1 MFLLNLSWL
10 EIGLI
15 LLVSL
20 TFLLVTLALK
30 KLNQLQ
36 KKLLLV
42 RKETYMLV
50 QALRNETHAM
60 GSGSIG
66 VGKRLVEVEKR
77 LNTTMEKQAELEQ
90 KDPAGLPYAYAMRL
104 AEMGASADEL
114 VKNCGLARSEAEL
127 ITLVQA
133 ELKAQKNNPR
143 KEESYSFS

>member
-1 MFLLNLSWL
+1 
-10 EIGLI
+10 
-15 LLVSL
+15 
-20 TFLLVTLALK
+20 
-30 KLNQLQ
+30 
-36 KKLLLV
+36 
-42 RKETYMLV
+42 MLV

-77 LNTTMEKQAELEQ
+77 LNSTMEKQAELEQ

-104 AEMGASADEL
+104 AEMGATTEEL
-114 VKNCGLARSEAEL
+114 IKNCGLARSEAEL

-143 KEESYSFS
+143 KEESYSFT